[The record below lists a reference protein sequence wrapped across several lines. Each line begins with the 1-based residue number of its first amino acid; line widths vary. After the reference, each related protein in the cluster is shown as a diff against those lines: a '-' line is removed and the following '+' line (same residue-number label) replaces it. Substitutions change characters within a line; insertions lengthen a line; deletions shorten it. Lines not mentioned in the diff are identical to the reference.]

1 VSGVKHFTWD
11 IHASRVGSADIL
23 FNWIFLLVSFA
34 HEEIVLMEED
44 V

>member
-1 VSGVKHFTWD
+1 VSGVEHFTWD

-23 FNWIFLLVSFA
+23 SNWFFLLVSFA
-34 HEEIVLMEED
+34 YEEIVLMEKD